1 MEQDPLAD
9 LFQARSRVLPAEDI
23 DESLRFV
30 VDLEANRV
38 VQPTPLVVLEEG
50 VSKVHR
56 SRLRVLARPVRE
68 EQEVHVEEVTLDSTI
83 GDRGELLPHEFRR
96 VDDQETEVV
105 GVEED
110 GAYAFDRL

>member
-1 MEQDPLAD
+1 M
-9 LFQARSRVLPAEDI
+9 
-23 DESLRFV
+23 
-30 VDLEANRV
+30 
-38 VQPTPLVVLEEG
+38 
-50 VSKVHR
+50 
-56 SRLRVLARPVRE
+56 
-68 EQEVHVEEVTLDSTI
+68 HVEEVTLDSTI